1 MKVISDFKVKLNKEK
16 IIETVQ
22 SYCQT
27 PPYEELSK
35 MYDDLFY
42 YLIECSTPLGMYKID
57 KKPNNLDL
65 NSLKKCNNIVYC
77 LVTIGDE
84 SCKKVESL
92 FEEGKFFEAILLDTM
107 ASSYLFHVSSDL
119 FNKICVDSHKLGL
132 GLTSKIAPGDGEID
146 LEYQKEIVEM
156 FKNDD
161 LHNISII
168 NDCMLYP
175 AKSMSYVYGADTRIA
190 YNEKDHCCEYCH
202 NTSCKMRNLNS
213 KVAKPLL
220 QNAEDCA

>member
-1 MKVISDFKVKLNKEK
+1 MKIISDFKVKLNKQN

-27 PPYEELSK
+27 PQYEELSK
-35 MYDDLFY
+35 MYDDLFP
-42 YLIECSTPLGMYKID
+42 YLINNSNPLGMYRID
-57 KKPNNLDL
+57 KKPNELKL

-92 FEEGKFFEAILLDTM
+92 FAEGKFFEAILLDTM
-107 ASSYLFHVSSDL
+107 ASSYLFHVSSNL
-119 FNKICVDSHKLGL
+119 FNKICLDSHELGL
-132 GLTSKIAPGDGEID
+132 GLTCKIAPGDGEID
-146 LEYQKEIVEM
+146 LEYQKEIVDM

-161 LHNISII
+161 IHNIRVV

-175 AKSMSYVYGADTRIA
+175 AKSMSYIYGADSQLA
-190 YNEKDHCCEYCH
+190 FNDKDHSCENCH
-202 NTSCKMRNLNS
+202 NVFCKMRNINF
-213 KVAKPLL
+213 KNQKPIF
-220 QNAEDCA
+220 QNKEDCA

>member
-1 MKVISDFKVKLNKEK
+1 MKVVSDFKIKLNKEK

-42 YLIECSTPLGMYKID
+42 YLIEYSTPLGMYKID

-65 NSLKKCNNIVYC
+65 DSLKKCNNIVYC

-119 FNKICVDSHKLGL
+119 FNEICADSHELEL
-132 GLTSKIAPGDGEID
+132 GLTCKIAPGDGEID
-146 LEYQKEIVEM
+146 LEYQKEIVDM

-161 LHNISII
+161 IHSIRVV

-175 AKSMSYVYGADTRIA
+175 AKSMSYIYGADSQIA
-190 YNEKDHCCEYCH
+190 YNEKDHSCEHCH
-202 NTSCKMRNLNS
+202 NVFCKMRNVNF
-213 KVAKPLL
+213 KVQKPLF
-220 QNAEDCA
+220 NDEDCA

>member
-1 MKVISDFKVKLNKEK
+1 MKIVSDFKVKLNKEK

-65 NSLKKCNNIVYC
+65 YSLKKCNNIVYC

-92 FEEGKFFEAILLDTM
+92 FEQGNFFEAILLDTM

-119 FNKICVDSHKLGL
+119 FNEICADSHELGL
-132 GLTSKIAPGDGEID
+132 GLTCKIAPGDGEID
-146 LEYQKEIVEM
+146 LEYQKEIVNM

-161 LHNISII
+161 IHSVRVV

-175 AKSMSYVYGADTRIA
+175 AKSMSYIYGADAQIA
-190 YNEKDHCCEYCH
+190 YNEKDHSCEHCH
-202 NTSCKMRNLNS
+202 NVFCKMRNVNF
-213 KVAKPLL
+213 KAQKPIF
-220 QNAEDCA
+220 NDEDCA